1 MFAYQ
6 LRLAWKSLRRNPG
19 LSILSV
25 VGIGLGIGVATTF
38 VTTYYML
45 SGNPIPQKSDKL
57 FYVQLDSWSPE
68 RSYDRDHPDLP
79 PDQVTYRD
87 MAEIMKSKIP
97 THAGGMFK
105 ADLTVHPAGDGQKPF
120 RQLVRMCFADFFP
133 MFDVP
138 FQFGS
143 GWDARADAGPEA
155 VIVLDD
161 EINRKLFGGENSVGR
176 TLLIEDREF
185 RIVGVLAPWK
195 PLPKFYDVTNDPFD
209 APEGIFMPFNF
220 VRPMEINTAGN
231 TSNWGD
237 GSGDGFEGF
246 LQSETVWIQM
256 WAQLEDEEQVQ
267 TYRAFLDAY
276 VNEQKKLGRF
286 PRPINNRLSPV
297 MTMLKDQGAAPE
309 EAVGVLII
317 AILFLVVCSVN
328 LIGVLLG
335 KFLARA
341 PEVGVR
347 RALGAS
353 RRWVFVQHLVE
364 CELIAVLGAVLGL
377 GLAALGLELLNRM
390 FEAQF
395 AFRLDLP
402 MVGAGV
408 LLALVSGL
416 VAGIYPAYRICRI
429 APAMYL
435 KTQ

>member
-1 MFAYQ
+1 MLAYQ
-6 LRLAWKSLRRNPG
+6 VRLAWKSLRRNPG

-25 VGIGLGIGVATTF
+25 VGIALGIGVATTF

-45 SGNPIPQKSDKL
+45 SGNPIPHKADRL

-68 RSYDRDHPDLP
+68 RPYDKDNPEDP
-79 PDQVTYRD
+79 PDQITYRD
-87 MAEIMKSKIP
+87 MVEIMKSTIP
-97 THAGGMFK
+97 THSGGAFK
-105 ADLTVHPAGDGQKPF
+105 ADLTVHPEGDGKKPF
-120 RQLVRMCFADFFP
+120 RELARICFAGFFQ

-138 FQFGS
+138 FQYGTA
-143 GWDARADAGPEA
+143 WDARADAGPEA
-155 VIVLDD
+155 VVVLND
-161 EINRKLFGGENSVGR
+161 ELNRKLFGGEDSVGR
-176 TLLIEDREF
+176 MLRIEDREF
-185 RIVGVLAPWK
+185 RIVGVLAPWQ
-195 PLPKFYDVTNDPFD
+195 PLPKFYDVTNNPFD
-209 APEGIFMPFNF
+209 KPEAIYLPFNL
-220 VRPMEINTAGN
+220 VRPLEIVTAGN
-231 TSNWGD
+231 TSSWGSDD
-237 GSGDGFEGF
+237 GPGFEGF

-256 WAQLEDEEQVQ
+256 WAQLDDEEQVRSYQ
-267 TYRAFLDAY
+267 AFLNAY

-286 PRPINNRLSPV
+286 QRPLNNRLSPV
-297 MTMLKDQGAAPE
+297 MTMLTDQGATPE

-317 AILFLVVCSVN
+317 ALLFLVVCSVN

-364 CELIAVLGAVLGL
+364 CELIAALGAVLGL

-390 FEAQF
+390 FEATF
-395 AFRLDLP
+395 TFRLDVP

-408 LLALVSGL
+408 VLALASGL

-429 APAMYL
+429 APALYL

>member
-1 MFAYQ
+1 VFAYQ

-45 SGNPIPQKSDKL
+45 SGNPIPQKADRL
-57 FYVQLDSWSPE
+57 FFVQLDSWDPE
-68 RSYDRDHPDLP
+68 RGFDRDRPEAI
-79 PDQVTYRD
+79 PDQITYRD
-87 MAEIMKSKIP
+87 MVEIMKSKIP
-97 THAGGMFK
+97 THAGGAFK

-120 RQLVRMCFADFFP
+120 RQIVRMCFADFFP

-143 GWDARADAGPEA
+143 GWDAHADAGPEA

-161 EINRKLFGGENSVGR
+161 AINRKLFGGENSVGR
-176 TLLIEDREF
+176 TLRIESREF
-185 RIVGVLAPWK
+185 RIVGVLAPWL
-195 PLPKFYDVTNDPFD
+195 PLPKFYDVTNDAFEAPEAIYMPFD
-209 APEGIFMPFNF
+209 FLRAL
-220 VRPMEINTAGN
+220 EITTAGN
-231 TSNWGD
+231 TSSWGN
-237 GSGDGFEGF
+237 GGDGFAAF
-246 LQSETVWIQM
+246 LQSEAVWIQM
-256 WAQLEDEEQVQ
+256 WVQLDDEEQVRS
-267 TYRAFLDAY
+267 YRAFLDAY
-276 VNEQKKLGRF
+276 AGEQKKLGRF
-286 PRPINNRLSPV
+286 QRPLNNRLSPV
-297 MTMLKDQGAAPE
+297 MTMLKDQGAVPD
-309 EAVGVLII
+309 EAVSVLII
-317 AILFLVVCSVN
+317 SLLFLVVCSVN

-353 RRWVFVQHLVE
+353 RRWVFVQHLLE
-364 CELIAVLGAVLGL
+364 CEMIAVLGAMLGL
-377 GLAALGLELLNRM
+377 GLAALGLEWLNRM
-390 FEAQF
+390 FEAEF
-395 AFRLDLP
+395 TFRLDLP

-408 LLALVSGL
+408 LLALASGL